1 MGVACALGALVVHL
15 DILVFLRLVQGL
27 AGAILLVSGQ
37 ALLFW
42 SFSAA
47 RQPVMQALFAMGAV
61 VAPATL
67 APVLQGWLID
77 THDWT
82 WILFGVFPVALAAA
96 GLLLL
101 SEAPPPPAVPPRDLA
116 LAGHA
121 GLALALIAAAFLLTQ
136 GIRWHWLRADR
147 IPL

>member
-1 MGVACALGALVVHL
+1 
-15 DILVFLRLVQGL
+15 
-27 AGAILLVSGQ
+27 
-37 ALLFW
+37 
-42 SFSAA
+42 
-47 RQPVMQALFAMGAV
+47 MQALCAMGAV

-101 SEAPPPPAVPPRDLA
+101 SEAPPPPAVPRRDLD
-116 LAGHA
+116 LA
-121 GLALALIAAAFLLTQ
+121 GLAGLAIALFAAAFLLSK
-136 GIRWHWLRADR
+136 GNRWDR
-147 IPL
+147 SEGHTSALQSLMRIAYAGLGLKKTDRT